1 MIPDAYFDRFET
13 KKYRNANALK
23 RKLIQRFAAAVHDL
37 FIEANPVE
45 RVLEIGVGEGFLSG
59 YLSEKFPEKRF
70 TGVDINAAD
79 LERLGRLFPRIEAH
93 AGSAYDLGALA
104 TSVTSVTS
112 ASSASAF
119 DLVICAEVLEHLD
132 EPDRALAEIQR
143 LKPRRAILSVPHEP
157 FFMLSNLVA
166 GKNVRRFGNDIEH
179 INHWNPT
186 SFRKLLEP
194 RFEVLRQ
201 TTSYPWVLCLATP
214 R

>member
-1 MIPDAYFDRFET
+1 VIPDAYFDRFET
-13 KKYRNANALK
+13 RKYSGANALK

-37 FIEANPVE
+37 FVEANPVE
-45 RVLEIGVGEGFLSG
+45 SVLEIGVGEGFLSG

-70 TGVDINAAD
+70 TGVDINADD
-79 LERLGRLFPRIEAH
+79 LARLRRLFPRIEAH
-93 AGSAYDLGALA
+93 TGSAYDLGALGTPDTPG
-104 TSVTSVTS
+104 TSKSR
-112 ASSASAF
+112 F

-132 EPDRALAEIQR
+132 TPDRALAEIQR
-143 LKPRRAILSVPHEP
+143 LRPRRAILSVPHEP
-157 FFMLSNLVA
+157 FFMLSNLVT

-179 INHWNPT
+179 INHWNPA

-201 TTSYPWVLCLATP
+201 TTSYPWVLCLAAP